1 LDNANRSWLGALM
14 LGAAVGIAYFVAAR
28 LALAI
33 RTEGVAVF
41 WPAAGIAVG
50 ALIALGPSAWLPVSA
65 GAMLAT
71 VAANVMIGRDIWVA
85 IIFGLLNAA
94 EANLTAWLIGRWF
107 GNTFKLDDVRQVL
120 GFMLASAAGGAIAAV
135 GGTTAIGFFQSTAS
149 PLNVWRVW
157 FAACL
162 LGTVTTAPLL
172 IGLGD
177 AVRKPPPR
185 RELVDGT
192 MGLVILAALSAVLIF
207 LPQGSWG
214 SALPVAVIF
223 PVLLWVAVRCRPVF
237 AAAAAFV
244 VSLAIIWSTTAN
256 VGHFGD
262 ASIPVADR
270 VLAAQTH
277 VLAAAL
283 LALVLAA
290 LFADRRRSEAALAE
304 SHERLRL
311 ALDGAELGV
320 WSVDA
325 STGRFENDARD
336 RRIHGHDPEAPPETL
351 SQARSLIHPDD
362 LAILDACFVASK
374 RTRGSFKAEYRL
386 ASVRGDGHAGRQRWV
401 AVEGTVMCD
410 AKGRTIRL
418 LGITRDITER
428 KQAELALAERN
439 AQLALAGQAALV
451 GSYTYE
457 SDLERMTVSEGYT
470 AMHGLPEGTA
480 ETTRSQ
486 WRVRVHP
493 DDLAQL
499 EELRARTFRVQGNIY
514 NVEYRIVRAGG
525 EVRWIDSR
533 SFVSYDDDGRPRR
546 VIGINIDVTERKQTE
561 ALLNES
567 KTRLSDALA
576 AGQVVAF
583 EWDAA
588 TGRSQRSDN
597 GDRVIGFVTD
607 GRFLNQVHPED
618 RENFRALI
626 RGLSPGNPSY
636 ALTFR
641 FVRSDGRQVWL
652 EEAAKGDFD
661 RSGRLLR
668 INGLTRD
675 ITERKE
681 LEDHKNTLIS
691 ELDHRVKNVLAI
703 VSTVASRTQE
713 TSSSMSE
720 FVSALDGR
728 IKSMA
733 TTHEL
738 LSFRRWQGIPL
749 AELVGREL
757 APYATAS
764 NTRIAGRDVVLSAE
778 ASQTLAMVFH
788 ELATNA
794 AKFGALAAGTGHVSV
809 RWSFRRNGHAESWL
823 CIDWEEK
830 GGPNVVP
837 PARSGFGTSVVRE
850 LVPYELGGSV
860 DLVHPPEGVRCK
872 LQIPAHWLST
882 SNRPGEAGRD
892 VPLRGPIG

>member
-1 LDNANRSWLGALM
+1 LQNANRSS
-14 LGAAVGIAYFVAAR
+14 LGAAALGVAIGIAYFVAAR
-28 LALAI
+28 LGLTL
-33 RTEGVAVF
+33 RMEGLAVF

-50 ALIALGPSAWLPVSA
+50 ALIALGPRACLPVSA
-65 GAMLAT
+65 GVLLAT
-71 VAANVMIGRDIWVA
+71 AAANLMVGRNIWVA
-85 IIFGLLNAA
+85 ITFGLLNVA
-94 EANLTAWLIGRWF
+94 EANLTAWLIARWF
-107 GNTFKLDDVRQVL
+107 GSAFKLDDVRQVL
-120 GFMLASAAGGAIAAV
+120 GLMVASAAGSAIAAI
-135 GGTTAIGFFQSTAS
+135 GGATIISFFQPTAS

-162 LGTVTTAPLL
+162 LGTVTIAPLL

-185 RELVDGT
+185 RELIEGAI
-192 MGLVILAALSAVLIF
+192 GLVTLAALSALLVF
-207 LPQGSWG
+207 LSQGSWG
-214 SALPVAVIF
+214 SALPVALVF
-223 PVLLWVAVRCRPVF
+223 PILLWVTVRCRPVF

-244 VSLAIIWSTTAN
+244 VALAIIWSATAN
-256 VGHFGD
+256 MGHFGD

-270 VLAAQTH
+270 ILAAQTH

-320 WSVDA
+320 WSVDT
-325 STGRFENDARD
+325 STGHFENDARD
-336 RRIHGHDPEAPPETL
+336 RRIQGHDPDAPPETL
-351 SQARSLIHPDD
+351 FQARSLIHPDD
-362 LAILDACFVASK
+362 LAILDAALMAAK

-386 ASVRGDGHAGRQRWV
+386 APVCEHGYAGRERWV
-401 AVEGTVMCD
+401 VVEGTVVCG
-410 AKGRTIRL
+410 AGGRPMRL

-457 SDLERMTVSEGYT
+457 SDLERMTISEGYA
-470 AMHGLPEGTA
+470 AMHGLPEGTT
-480 ETTRSQ
+480 ESTRSQ
-486 WRVRVHP
+486 WRARVHP
-493 DDLAQL
+493 EDLAQL
-499 EELRARTFRVQGNIY
+499 EELRARTFRDQGNVY

-533 SFVSYDDDGRPRR
+533 SFVSYDGDGRPRR
-546 VIGINIDVTERKQTE
+546 VIGINIDITQRKQTE

-597 GDRVIGFVTD
+597 ADRVIGFVAD
-607 GRFLNQVHPED
+607 GRFLNQVHADD
-618 RENFRALI
+618 RDNFRTLI

-661 RSGRLLR
+661 HTGRLLR

-713 TSSSMSE
+713 TSSSMAE
-720 FVSALDGR
+720 FVCALDGR

-738 LSFRRWQGIPL
+738 LSFRRWRGIPL
-749 AELVGREL
+749 AEIVGREL

-764 NTRIAGRDVVLSAE
+764 NTRIGGKYVLLCAE

-794 AKFGALAAGTGHVSV
+794 AKFGALSAGTGHVSV

-823 CIDWEEK
+823 CVDWEES
-830 GGPNVVP
+830 GGPKVVP
-837 PARSGFGTSVVRE
+837 PVRSGFGTSVVRE

-860 DLVHPPEGVRCK
+860 DLVHPPEGVRCE

-882 SNRPGEAGRD
+882 SNRPGEISRD
-892 VPLRGPIG
+892 VPFHSPIG

>member
-1 LDNANRSWLGALM
+1 LQNANRSRLGAVA
-14 LGAAVGIAYFVAAR
+14 LGGAIGIAYFVAAR
-28 LALAI
+28 LGLTL
-33 RTEGVAVF
+33 RMEGLAVF

-50 ALIALGPSAWLPVSA
+50 ALIALGPRACLPVSA
-65 GAMLAT
+65 GVILAT
-71 VAANVMIGRDIWVA
+71 AVANVMVGRNIWIA
-85 IIFGLLNAA
+85 IAFGLLNAA
-94 EANLTAWLIGRWF
+94 EANLTAWLIARWF
-107 GNTFKLDDVRQVL
+107 GSAFKLDDVRQVL
-120 GFMLASAAGGAIAAV
+120 GFLVASAAGSAIAAI
-135 GGTTAIGFFQSTAS
+135 GGATVVSLLQATAS

-162 LGTVTTAPLL
+162 LGTVTIAPLL

-185 RELVDGT
+185 RELVEGAI
-192 MGLVILAALSAVLIF
+192 GLATLAALSALLVF

-214 SALPVAVIF
+214 SALPVALVF
-223 PVLLWVAVRCRPVF
+223 PVLLWVTVCCRPVF

-244 VSLAIIWSTTAN
+244 VALAIIWSATAN
-256 VGHFGD
+256 IGHFGD

-270 VLAAQTH
+270 ILAAQTH

-320 WSVDA
+320 WSVDT

-336 RRIHGHDPEAPPETL
+336 RRIQGHDPDAPPETL

-362 LAILDACFVASK
+362 LAVLDAALMAAK

-386 ASVRGDGHAGRQRWV
+386 APVRRHGHVGRERWV
-401 AVEGTVMCD
+401 AVEGTVVRG
-410 AKGRTIRL
+410 AKGRPTRL
-418 LGITRDITER
+418 LGITRDITEP

-457 SDLERMTVSEGYT
+457 SDLERMAVSEGYA
-470 AMHGLPEGTA
+470 AMHGLPEGIT

-486 WRVRVHP
+486 WRARVHP

-499 EELRARTFRVQGNIY
+499 EELRARTFRDQGNVY

-533 SFVSYDDDGRPRR
+533 SFVSYDGEGRPHR
-546 VIGINIDVTERKQTE
+546 VIGINIDITERKQTE

-567 KTRLSDALA
+567 KTCLSDALA

-597 GDRVIGFVTD
+597 ADRVIGFVAD
-607 GRFLNQVHPED
+607 GSFLNQVHADD
-618 RENFRALI
+618 RDNFRTLI
-626 RGLSPGNPSY
+626 CSLSPGNSSY

-641 FVRSDGRQVWL
+641 FVRSDGRQAWL

-661 RSGRLLR
+661 HTGRLLR

-713 TSSSMSE
+713 TSSSMAE
-720 FVSALDGR
+720 FVCALDGR

-749 AELVGREL
+749 ADLVGREL

-764 NTRIAGRDVVLSAE
+764 NTRIGGKEVVLSAE

-794 AKFGALAAGTGHVSV
+794 AKFGALSAGTGQVSV

-823 CIDWEEK
+823 CIDWEES
-830 GGPNVVP
+830 GGPKVVP
-837 PARSGFGTSVVRE
+837 PVRSGFGTSVVRE

-860 DLVHPPEGVRCK
+860 DLVHPPEGVRCE
-872 LQIPAHWLST
+872 LQIPAYWLST
-882 SNRPGEAGRD
+882 SIWPGEISRD
-892 VPLRGPIG
+892 LPLQ